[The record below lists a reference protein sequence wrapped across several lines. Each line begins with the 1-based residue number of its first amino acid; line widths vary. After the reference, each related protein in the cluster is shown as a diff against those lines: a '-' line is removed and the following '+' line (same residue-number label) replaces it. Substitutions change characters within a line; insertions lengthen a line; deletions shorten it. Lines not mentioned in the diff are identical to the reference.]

1 MNAYSRVCHI
11 DLRSRWF
18 EVAKRIGAL
27 SNIGNL
33 ETKTL
38 NGKIPFQV
46 IFNKFRKT
54 KPNQVLAEGIAKTSL
69 ISPEEQKKKC
79 NLCKEIK
86 RFEEYGDNMLTDK
99 YSPYLICPNLYPIE
113 LGHTVIIRK
122 DHGDPNKLEKDDLE
136 IALQIVKETDYRL
149 WHNMVE
155 AALSQLHPHFQGVFH
170 FYPIEYA
177 KKKPLSRCDD
187 IYELEGYPA
196 AHIVFGG
203 ENAPEM
209 ASMFVRKLKRYT
221 VAITKEGIHIFPIKV
236 PQFSGGIGGFESSG
250 VFVLNSKA
258 EYDSITADMIEKRIA
273 GAMYSKEEMDMLKI
287 WVEAS
292 SLAQTY

>member
-1 MNAYSRVCHI
+1 
-11 DLRSRWF
+11 
-18 EVAKRIGAL
+18 
-27 SNIGNL
+27 
-33 ETKTL
+33 
-38 NGKIPFQV
+38 
-46 IFNKFRKT
+46 
-54 KPNQVLAEGIAKTSL
+54 
-69 ISPEEQKKKC
+69 
-79 NLCKEIK
+79 
-86 RFEEYGDNMLTDK
+86 
-99 YSPYLICPNLYPIE
+99 
-113 LGHTVIIRK
+113 
-122 DHGDPNKLEKDDLE
+122 
-136 IALQIVKETDYRL
+136 
-149 WHNMVE
+149 
-155 AALSQLHPHFQGVFH
+155 
-170 FYPIEYA
+170 
-177 KKKPLSRCDD
+177 LSRCDD